1 MRGAA
6 SGLVIFDC
14 DGVLI
19 DSEPLAIRVEVALL
33 AEAGIA
39 ITGDEI
45 MECYCGLSMPAMLA
59 DLEARFDR
67 PLGDEFVSRHAERLR
82 ALCEAEL
89 QAMPRIEMALDAI
102 PGKICVASSSAPERL
117 RYTLGLAGLYDR
129 FEPHIFSATMV
140 SRGKPAPDLFLFAAE
155 RMGVRPEHC
164 VVIEDSIP
172 GVAAARAAGMTA
184 VGFAGGGHCRD
195 GHGARLRAAG
205 AAVVVDTAAELLPI
219 LVALPR
225 RLR

>member
-1 MRGAA
+1 LRRTAH
-6 SGLVIFDC
+6 GLVIFDC

-45 MECYCGLSMPAMLA
+45 IERYCGISMTAMLA
-59 DLEARFDR
+59 DLEARFGR
-67 PLGDEFVSRHAERLR
+67 RLGDEFARRHAERLH

-89 QAMPRIEMALDAI
+89 RAMPGIEAVLDAI
-102 PGKICVASSSAPERL
+102 PGKICVASSSTPERL
-117 RYTLGLAGLYDR
+117 RHTLSLAGLYHR
-129 FEPHIFSATMV
+129 FEPYIFSATMV

-155 RMGVRPEHC
+155 RMGVGPEDC

-172 GVAAARAAGMTA
+172 GVAAARAAGMIA

-205 AAVVVDTAAELLPI
+205 AAVAVDTAAELLPA
-219 LVALPR
+219 LAALPR